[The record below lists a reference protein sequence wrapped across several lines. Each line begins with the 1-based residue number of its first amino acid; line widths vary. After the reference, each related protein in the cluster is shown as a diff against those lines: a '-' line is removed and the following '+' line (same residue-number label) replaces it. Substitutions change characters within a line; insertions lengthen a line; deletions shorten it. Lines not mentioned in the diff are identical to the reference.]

1 MKPLSREK
9 KMAKKL
15 FRKNKD
21 KDTKKDDQEPSN
33 QDDGWPT
40 EEEKRP
46 LLDKYVEWV
55 ELSIG
60 R

>member
-1 MKPLSREK
+1 
-9 KMAKKL
+9 MAKKP
-15 FRKNKD
+15 FRRNKD

>member
-15 FRKNKD
+15 FRRNKD

-33 QDDGWPT
+33 QDDGWPP
-40 EEEKRP
+40 EASKRP
-46 LLDKYVEWV
+46 LYDKYVELV